1 MARIHSMKPEMRN
14 SLTVASWPRDARLL
28 FTYLW
33 GYLDDHGR
41 GVDDIRLIKADTFP
55 LDDDITPTHID
66 GWLDI
71 MAGTGTVCR
80 YTVGGRRYIHA
91 VNWSEH
97 QRPSH
102 PGPSRVPPCTRSH
115 DPSDPPED
123 LARDSGGVPRAPV
136 GPPVDRSNGTTYVG
150 RHASALTEETQVMT
164 LVTSSGAPPES
175 LVPEQG
181 AGSREQ
187 VVNPPAADA
196 LTLVRDEPPATTDA
210 LVAEWIGHCRKRPP
224 GNVIGQVGKQVKAML
239 AEGVDVSDVRAGLAA
254 WWRKGLH
261 PSALP
266 SVVNELMNASPA
278 RAAPGDSTATQ
289 RVAQARDAGAEAQAM
304 FDRSVR

>member
-1 MARIHSMKPEMRN
+1 MARIRSMKPEMRN

-55 LDDDITPTHID
+55 LDDDITPLDID

-71 MAGTGTVCR
+71 MAGTRTVCR

-102 PGPSRVPPCTRSH
+102 PGPSRIPPCTRSH

-123 LARDSGGVPRAPV
+123 FQRDSGGVPRGSS
-136 GPPVDRSNGTTYVG
+136 GPPVDRSGGTTYVG
-150 RHASALTEETQVMT
+150 RAVGALTENTQVIPF
-164 LVTSSGAPPES
+164 VKSSGAAPES

-187 VVNPPAADA
+187 VTIPPAADA
-196 LTLVRDEPPATTDA
+196 LTLVRDEAPATTDA
-210 LVAEWIGHCRKRPP
+210 LVGEWIEHCRKRPP
-224 GNVIGQVGKQVKAML
+224 GNVIGQVGKQIKAML
-239 AEGVDVSDVRAGLAA
+239 AEGIEPTDVRTGLAA

-266 SVVNELMNASPA
+266 SVVNELMNASTNRASPRSGDIDLQAAMA
-278 RAAPGDSTATQ
+278 RA
-289 RVAQARDAGAEAQAM
+289 RAREEA
-304 FDRSVR
+304 S